1 MQQSLRGKLLV
12 WFLVFSLVPLVLLTV
27 YGLSSFQQS
36 MVRSVETQL
45 LSSASSVAYG
55 VNLWL
60 ETKVNNIVSGGKDPL
75 SEWSFY
81 VNNKG
86 IGSDGTDRKV
96 DLSGDPVFQKL
107 METGKPAISH
117 VFISPDTGKR
127 VVYLFAPN
135 MVNDK
140 VIGAMGNQIPI
151 EDLDKLL
158 GTIKVGK
165 TGYGYLVDHT
175 GTVVIHPESSKVL
188 QENIV
193 QSSSEEFKAIATR
206 ILAGEQSIA
215 RYLRD
220 GNSQIAAFAPV
231 AVANWAVV
239 ATVPEKELYADIF
252 AMRNLIIILIII
264 VGILVVFLSLYL
276 SGRIALGIRK
286 ITALVKKV
294 SEGDL
299 SVHLDEVEKIHKQ
312 SRDEVGVLAQA
323 FGEMV
328 TTLRDLV
335 SKILQSASSL
345 ASSSNELFTSVEE
358 VAKATQEVSQTITQ
372 VADGSNKQN
381 ENLQEIVQKTERV
394 RERAEN
400 LRRATERNVTLL
412 QEVENR
418 LQASSRALEDIEKGV
433 RLVAEAG
440 KSTES
445 EAQAGRALLVV
456 LRDSVSTLAQVA
468 RGVSQSITS
477 LENRSQEI
485 GKIVD
490 IITGIAEQTNL
501 LALNAAIEAAR
512 AGEAGRGF
520 AVVAE
525 EVRKLAESSAQAASQ
540 IASLIQ
546 EIRNDTRQAVEQ
558 MEQTETKVAQG
569 VAKTDEVVKS
579 FENILSA
586 MQGMVEKVSALTS
599 SFETA
604 KKAQEATKDS
614 HEEVLALSLDNA
626 RLIEEISQNIRAI
639 FESLS
644 SVASV
649 AEQNASS
656 SEEVSASTEEQSAS
670 LQEIRSAVEELTH
683 LSQELDNLVKHFHLE
698 SAG

>member
-1 MQQSLRGKLLV
+1 MRQGLRGKLLV
-12 WFLVFSLVPLVLLTV
+12 WFLIFSLVPLILLTV

-36 MVRSVETQL
+36 MIRAAETQL

-60 ETKVNNIVSGGKDPL
+60 ETKVNTIVSGGKDPL

-86 IGSDGTDRKV
+86 IGSDGTERKV
-96 DLSGDPVFQKL
+96 DLSGDPIFQKL
-107 METGKPAISH
+107 METGKPAISR
-117 VFISPDTGKR
+117 VFVSPDTGKR

-135 MVNDK
+135 MVDDK

-158 GTIKVGK
+158 GTIKIGK
-165 TGYGYLVDHT
+165 TGYGYLVDRT

-193 QSSSEEFKAIATR
+193 QSSSEDFKAIATR
-206 ILAGEQSIA
+206 ILAGEYGIA
-215 RYLRD
+215 HYLLD
-220 GNSQIAAFAPV
+220 GNPQILAFAPV

-239 ATVPEKELYADIF
+239 ATVPKEELYADIF
-252 AMRNLIIILIII
+252 TMRNLIIILIII
-264 VGILVVFLSLYL
+264 VGFLVTFLSFYL
-276 SGRIALGIRK
+276 SGKIALGVRK
-286 ITALVKKV
+286 ITTLVQRV

-299 SVHLDEVEKIHKQ
+299 GVNLDEVEKIRKH
-312 SRDEVGVLAQA
+312 SHDEIGVLAQA
-323 FGEMV
+323 FGEMIA
-328 TTLRDLV
+328 TLRDLV
-335 SKILQSASSL
+335 SRILRSASSL
-345 ASSSNELFTSVEE
+345 TSSSNELLTSVEE
-358 VAKATQEVSQTITQ
+358 VAKATQEVSQTIAQ

-381 ENLQEIVQKTERV
+381 ENLQEIAQKTERV

-400 LRRATERNVTLL
+400 LRRATERNVALL

-418 LQASSRALEDIEKGV
+418 LQASSKALEDIERGV
-433 RLVAEAG
+433 HLVAEAG
-440 KSTES
+440 KNTES
-445 EAQAGRALLVV
+445 EAQEGRALLVV
-456 LRDSVSTLAQVA
+456 LRDSVSALAQVA
-468 RGVSQSITS
+468 RGVSKSITS

-558 MEQTETKVAQG
+558 MEQTETQVAQG
-569 VAKTDEVVKS
+569 VARTDEVVRN

-586 MQGMVEKVSALTS
+586 MQGMVEKVSKLTS
-599 SFETA
+599 SFEIA
-604 KKAQEATKDS
+604 KKAQEGTKDS
-614 HEEVLALSLDNA
+614 HEEVLTLSLDNA
-626 RLIEEISQNIRAI
+626 RLIEEISQNIHATS
-639 FESLS
+639 ESLFS
-644 SVASV
+644 IASV
-649 AEQNASS
+649 AEQNAAS

-683 LSQELDNLVKHFHLE
+683 LSQELDNLVKRFHLE